1 MAACGQLKKGML
13 PPCIPAAGGLTTDLV
28 LIPKSFLLAA
38 VRNQTLRKAVTLSLV
53 AGKKG
58 FLFRGLNDSNVARV
72 TLAPGKYG
80 PKYTHEVDLASFAN
94 DPESLE
100 TAEDLG
106 KEPTVAVVKGNDD
119 LYKVYG
125 LGAGLKL
132 TKDAA
137 DTANADIGAGSE
149 LTISSDKEGGREDVL
164 WVADGTGLYDPI
176 ATKALFES
184 LFTAPVVI

>member
-1 MAACGQLKKGML
+1 MAACGQLKRGL
-13 PPCIPAAGGLTTDLV
+13 TPPCIPAAGGLTTDLV
-28 LIPKSFLLAA
+28 LIPKSFLVSA
-38 VRNQTLRKAVTLSLV
+38 VRDSALRKGVVLGLAT
-53 AGKKG
+53 GKKG
-58 FLFRGLNDSNVARV
+58 FLFRGSNDSNVARV

-80 PKYTHEVDLASFAN
+80 PKYTHEVDLANFAN

-100 TAEDLG
+100 TVEDLG

-132 TKDAA
+132 SKDAA
-137 DTANADIGAGSE
+137 DTSNADIGSGSE

-164 WVADGTGLYDPI
+164 WVTDEQGTYDPA
-176 ATKALFES
+176 ATKALFET
-184 LFTAPVVI
+184 LFVAPV